1 MSKHKRTHGLAV
13 AAQSVTDEQ
22 WNTAPR
28 EIGHRGHGP
37 KDYAR
42 SDARVYEDVCESLTR
57 HDGVDARDVAVSVK
71 DGEVTVEGTVATRE
85 MKQQTLHAVGDVL
98 GVKHVTDALRVRQR
112 EDAS

>member
-1 MSKHKRTHGLAV
+1 MSKHEKTHGLAV
-13 AAQSVTDEQ
+13 AAQSGTDEQ

-37 KDYAR
+37 KDYTR
-42 SDARVYEDVCESLTR
+42 SDVRVYEDVCESLTR
-57 HDGVDARDVAVSVK
+57 HDGIDARDVAVFVK

-85 MKQQTLHAVGDVL
+85 MKHQTLHTVEEVL
-98 GVKHVTDALRVRQR
+98 GVKHVTDALRVRPR